1 MANTRFKVDN
11 GLLVVAEPGVN
22 SDFYTLTNFRSNVNV
37 VADVWA
43 ITGNLVV
50 GGTINFVNTTVTGTF
65 VPNLDQVPLGNT
77 TNRFNAF
84 LYDVMVYNNVMPS
97 ANAQSLG
104 NNTSRWAG
112 WFTTINAS
120 STANVSGNVAIN
132 STALTVDATN
142 LRVGVNTAIASL
154 TNTFTVTGQSFYNGN
169 TFIVGIANVT
179 GNVVASGIKAGNT
192 SLFSN
197 LVAVSNTSQIII
209 DSYPKT
215 QAQCAKYVV
224 SVKQTVSG
232 DMHAIELMFVHD
244 NSFVYLTKYG
254 EVFTTNLGTFDAA
267 INSANV
273 EIYFTASVTNTYTVS
288 TSRIQVA

>member
-11 GLLVVAEPGVN
+11 GLLVVAESGVN

-84 LYDVMVYNNVMPS
+84 LYDVMVYDNVMPS

-120 STANVSGNVAIN
+120 STVNVGGNVAIN

-169 TFIVGIANVT
+169 TFIVGTANVT

-254 EVFTTNLGTFDAA
+254 EVFTTNLGSFDAA

-273 EIYFTASVTNTYTVS
+273 EIYFTAAVTNTYTISV
-288 TSRIQVA
+288 SRIQA